1 MYSERILPKTIF
13 RKILSLFIVS
23 IFFSNTVHATTIGTR
38 FWENGTTTIYET
50 NNNIE
55 TEEENKS
62 LSDSENEEDL
72 YFIITGYYSPL
83 PWQEDYIT
91 GTYEGDIRLN
101 GSWVNGASGKAVF
114 EWMLAAPKKYDFG
127 TKIYLENFGVWSVQD
142 RGGAIV
148 EAWVRG
154 HEHDRIDIWMG
165 YGDQGRKRAI
175 NWGKRTVKAKIV
187 DREEEVSLKLKT
199 SLEDRYL
206 SLYIR
211 PESESI
217 EIRKFQEFFREIGK
231 YDGEI
236 TWNYEDIQQS
246 LLDYQYEKN
255 IIKDDNDWWAGYFWP
270 KTIAEVK
277 KDLWVALRKED
288 FIPYKERKKIEK
300 IKELLLESIEKKEY
314 DTMKEKRMILNLKNR
329 ILKFEEKIK
338 DRRLKAKISYLR
350 SII

>member
-23 IFFSNTVHATTIGTR
+23 IFFSNTVHATTVGTR

-55 TEEENKS
+55 TEEENES

-101 GSWVNGASGKAVF
+101 GSGVNGASGKPVF
-114 EWMLAAPKKYDFG
+114 EGMLAAPKKYDFG
-127 TKIYLENFGVWSVQD
+127 TKIYLEGYGVGSVQD

-148 EAWVRG
+148 EAGVRG

-165 YGDQGRKRAI
+165 YGDDGRKRAI
-175 NWGKRTVKAKIV
+175 NWGKRTVKAEIV
-187 DREEEVSLKLKT
+187 ESDEKVSLKLKT
-199 SLEDRYL
+199 SLEDSYL
-206 SLYIR
+206 SLYIE
-211 PESESI
+211 PESENT
-217 EIRKFQEFFREIGK
+217 EIKKLQEFFREIGR

-246 LLDYQYEKN
+246 LLDYQYEKKMIEN
-255 IIKDDNDWWAGYFWP
+255 DDDRWAGYFWP
-270 KTIAEVK
+270 KTIAEIK
-277 KDLWVALRKED
+277 KDLWVSLRKED
-288 FIPYKERKKIEK
+288 YLSYAERKKIEK
-300 IKELLLESIEKKEY
+300 LWSALIESIKKKNY
-314 DTMKEKRMILNLKNR
+314 DTMKERRVIENLKIR
-329 ILKFEEKIK
+329 LWKFEENLK
-338 DRRLKAKISYLR
+338 DRRLKIKISYLK